1 MNLGKK
7 KALAARALKVGRKRI
22 IFIEPRLQEIKEAIT
37 KQDIRDLH
45 KERVILIKEK
55 KGRRKIKRKKSRSM
69 GNVRKRINTRKKNY
83 VLLVRGLRKYTNELK
98 NQGKLFKEEVREIR
112 NKIRNKDFKSKTS
125 LREYIKALK
134 Q

>member
-7 KALAARALKVGRKRI
+7 KALAARALKVGRERI

-45 KERVILIKEK
+45 KEGAILIKEK

-98 NQGKLFKEEVREIR
+98 NQGKLSKEEVREIR

-125 LREYIKALK
+125 LREYIKTLK